1 MAVTSSDAAL
11 HDAFALHRAGK
22 IPEAEAIYRAI
33 LERVP
38 EHPEALHHL
47 GLIEAERGR
56 LDEADRLM
64 TLSDRLKPGDPD
76 WRFNL
81 GRLAAL
87 RGDLPRSRDL
97 FASVLAQEPGNID
110 AAISLG
116 SALLQLG
123 HLPSARAQLDAALR
137 RAPDRPDALTV
148 LGLTEAATGNLAEAE
163 RLCREAARRAPEWAD
178 ARGNLGHVLRT
189 LGRDA
194 EAAAECRQALAL
206 QPGHVEALVNLG
218 MIAYDRRALDEARDC
233 FERALRARPGHTEAR
248 FGLAEALIA
257 DGRVSEGRAV
267 LADLVRENPRNWR
280 ARWASLV
287 SFPIVYANQNEIDAE
302 RRRFA
307 DALDHFAAN
316 VESHLADDAAAM
328 AAAVGFSTNFHLHY
342 SGGDVRP
349 LQERYGR
356 LIGRIAEAAYPMH
369 AQPLPARRAE
379 GKIRVGFASSFFHRH
394 SVMKSHGCWIAD
406 LPRDRFEVV
415 LFHLGGP
422 IDDTTEAIRSA
433 ARWIAC
439 GALTQAQLIDR
450 LTAESL
456 DALIWLDIGM
466 DAKVQ
471 IPAALRLA
479 RLQATGFGHPVT
491 SGLTTIDAYLTGE
504 LMEPAGGEA
513 HYTEALVRLPN
524 LSVSYAQPRL
534 AVGADA
540 GPVPEVIQRLKND
553 GRVVY
558 LCAQSLFK
566 LTPTQDDL
574 IARIAEAVPNAAFA
588 FIAHPS
594 SRATEVLRGRLARRL
609 KAQGIAPEGRMVFL
623 PRLSEAAF
631 LAANRAVDVVL
642 DSSEWSGFNST
653 LEALATGTPV
663 VAMPGATMRAHHSHG
678 ILTMAGLNELIA
690 ADADGYVALA
700 VRLGRDPDFR
710 ERMGRAVEE
719 RRGRVFDDL
728 KPVAALA
735 DWLEHAVSAG
745 ADRA

>member
-1 MAVTSSDAAL
+1 MAMASPDAAL
-11 HDAFALHRAGK
+11 RDAFALHRAGK
-22 IPEAEAIYRAI
+22 IEEAEAIYRAI
-33 LERVP
+33 LARAP

-64 TLSDRLKPGDPD
+64 ALSDRLKPGNPD
-76 WRFNL
+76 WRCNL

-87 RGDLPRSRDL
+87 RGDLPRARDL
-97 FASVLAQEPGNID
+97 FASVLAQEPGNVD
-110 AAISLG
+110 ASVSLG

-123 HLPSARAQLDAALR
+123 HLPSAREQLDAALR

-148 LGLTEAATGNLAEAE
+148 LGLIEAAAGNLAEAE
-163 RLCREAARRAPEWAD
+163 RLCREAARRAPDWAD
-178 ARGNLGHVLRT
+178 AHGNLGHVLRMQ
-189 LGRDA
+189 GRDA
-194 EAAAECRQALAL
+194 EAVAECRQALAL
-206 QPGHVEALVNLG
+206 QPGHAEALVNLG

-233 FERALRARPGHTEAR
+233 FERALSARPGHAEAR

-257 DGRVSEGRAV
+257 DGRVAEGRAI
-267 LADLVRENPRNWR
+267 LTDLVRENTRNWR

-287 SFPIVYANQNEIDAE
+287 GFPIVYASRDEIDAE

-307 DALDHFAAN
+307 DELDRLAAD
-316 VESHLADDAAAM
+316 VETHLADDAAAI

-342 SGGDVRP
+342 TGGDVRP

-356 LIGRIAEAAYPMH
+356 LIGRIARTAYPKH
-369 AQPLPARRAE
+369 AQPLSVKRRE
-379 GKIRVGFASSFFHRH
+379 GKLRVGFASSFLYRH

-406 LPRDRFEVV
+406 LPRNRFEIV

-422 IDDTTEAIRSA
+422 VDDTTEAIRSA

-439 GALTQAQLIDR
+439 GALTQAQLIER
-450 LTAESL
+450 IAAESL

-479 RLQATGFGHPVT
+479 PVQATGFGHPVT
-491 SGLTTIDAYLTGE
+491 SGLTTIDTYLTGD
-504 LMEPAGGEA
+504 LMEPAGGAA
-513 HYTEALVRLPN
+513 HYIEALVRLPN
-524 LSVSYAQPRL
+524 LSVSYAEPRL
-534 AVGADA
+534 AAGSDA
-540 GPVPEVIQRLKND
+540 VPEAIRRLKDD

-566 LTPTQDDL
+566 LTPVQDDL
-574 IARIAEAVPNAAFA
+574 VARIAEAIPNAGFA

-609 KAQGIAPEGRMVFL
+609 EAQGIAPEGRIVFL

-631 LAANRAVDVVL
+631 LAANRAADVVL
-642 DSSEWSGFNST
+642 DSSGWSGFNST
-653 LEALATGTPV
+653 LEALSAGTPV

-678 ILTMAGLNELIA
+678 ILTMAGLGELIA

-700 VRLGRDPDFR
+700 ARLGLDADFR
-710 ERMGRAVEE
+710 ARMRQAVEE
-719 RRGRVFDDL
+719 RRGRVFGDA

-735 DWLEHAVSAG
+735 DWLEQAVGAG
-745 ADRA
+745 VDRRLI